1 VSSFEAFGGPLTGHS
16 EDPTL
21 IVKGQVVALFAF
33 DVGFAVSFEKL
44 DGLMASMPLPPLSQK
59 KRTPAYLQYSQP
71 PRVIDL
77 GEAES
82 LLSVL
87 GRIQVMVFDF
97 GAISVSYRWQLGAP
111 ADQLTLNE
119 FPQLGRDLHQRNL
132 ESHARKQVQRLMQS
146 IRPAIERPELSSLVE
161 DYYLLIVEEL
171 NLALGGEDLLA
182 QHGRTLAQILRF
194 ETEPLAPQQQRDA
207 LAHSLA
213 YYQKDLTLVDWNA
226 ALIYDRDYW
235 DAANVLELVNVE
247 LLEARYIDAELDSRI
262 GKYQGLT
269 RNRPEWFLPFY
280 NPYRKTIQELGELRI
295 ESLVLAKRVENALK
309 LVGDV
314 YPVRIHRAAATR
326 FYLSDWETAISRKL
340 DLIADFYELVNDR
353 VQTAQ
358 GQFLELVVIILILI
372 EVLIAVLK

>member
-1 VSSFEAFGGPLTGHS
+1 
-16 EDPTL
+16 
-21 IVKGQVVALFAF
+21 
-33 DVGFAVSFEKL
+33 
-44 DGLMASMPLPPLSQK
+44 
-59 KRTPAYLQYSQP
+59 
-71 PRVIDL
+71 
-77 GEAES
+77 
-82 LLSVL
+82 
-87 GRIQVMVFDF
+87 
-97 GAISVSYRWQLGAP
+97 
-111 ADQLTLNE
+111 
-119 FPQLGRDLHQRNL
+119 
-132 ESHARKQVQRLMQS
+132 
-146 IRPAIERPELSSLVE
+146 
-161 DYYLLIVEEL
+161 
-171 NLALGGEDLLA
+171 
-182 QHGRTLAQILRF
+182 
-194 ETEPLAPQQQRDA
+194 
-207 LAHSLA
+207 
-213 YYQKDLTLVDWNA
+213 

-353 VQTAQ
+353 VRTAQ
-358 GQFLELVVIILILI
+358 GQFLELVVIVLILI
-372 EVLIAVLK
+372 EVL